1 MIRFLAIRNLAVIES
16 VAVDFEHSFN
26 ILTGETGAGKSIL
39 VEAVGLLLG
48 GRATQDLIRTGED
61 IATVEA
67 IFETEDGSELI
78 VRREI
83 TSQGRSRAF
92 INGALAT
99 AAALKDLSNRLV
111 ELHGQHEHQQLLDPT
126 QHLALLDTWAGLGA
140 SRSRVSDAFST
151 VRGLREHLDRL
162 RMDDRE
168 RSARLDL
175 VEFQLNEL
183 RQANLQAG
191 EDETLAADR
200 QLLRSAD
207 TIQQLCGESYAELY
221 DNEDAALSLLGHV
234 WKRVG
239 ALAAIDPRFA
249 PYLDASDRIK
259 AELEDLAFTLRDFA
273 DGIDTSPGR
282 LQQVEDRLA
291 LIERLKRKHGG
302 SLDAAIGH
310 RDRLA
315 AEHEA
320 LTGGQS
326 SLAEIEQQLGDAGR
340 AFLAA
345 AKTLSVARRTA
356 STKFARAIE
365 SELADLAMENT
376 RFEVRLV
383 TSEAEGEWT
392 DAGID
397 TGEFFLSP
405 NIGEDLRPLAR
416 IVSGGELSRVMLA
429 LKTLSALAEGGR
441 EASTSA
447 KAMVDESANTPRSQT
462 LIFDEVDAG
471 IGGRVAT
478 VVGQKLAS
486 LGHRYQVLCITHLPQ
501 IAACGGTHFLIEKR
515 SHNRRTMTS
524 VSRLNGDER
533 VAEIARMM
541 GGTAAGD
548 KALAS
553 ARELLDQLGPQTA
566 QVVRMESGAK
576 GESERRKSSQKARKP
591 LGSQAAQ
598 NH

>member
-1 MIRFLAIRNLAVIES
+1 MIRWHFPRFGRIRMIRFLAIRNLAVIES
-16 VAVDFEHSFN
+16 VAVDFEQSFN

-48 GRATQDLIRTGED
+48 GRAAQDLIRTGED
-61 IATVEA
+61 VATVEA
-67 IFETEDGSELI
+67 IFETEDGHELI

-126 QHLALLDTWAGLGA
+126 QHLALLDLWAGLED
-140 SRSRVSDAFST
+140 SRAQVSAAFAII
-151 VRGLREHLDRL
+151 RGLREQLDRL

-168 RSARLDL
+168 RAARLDL

-183 RQANLQAG
+183 QKANLQAG

-207 TIQQLCGESYAELY
+207 AIQRLCGESYAELY
-221 DNEDAALSLLGHV
+221 DNEAAALTTLGHV
-234 WKRVG
+234 WERVSE
-239 ALAAIDPRFA
+239 LAAIDPRFA
-249 PYLDASDRIK
+249 PYLEARDGIK
-259 AELEDLAFTLRDFA
+259 AQLEDLAFTLRDFA
-273 DGIDTSPGR
+273 DGIDASPGR

-302 SLDAAIGH
+302 TLEDAIAH

-315 AEHEA
+315 AEHKA

-326 SLAEIEQQLGDAGR
+326 TVAEIEQQLADAGR
-340 AFLAA
+340 TFLAA
-345 AKTLSVARRTA
+345 AKRLSASRREA
-356 STKFARAIE
+356 APKFARQVE
-365 SELADLAMENT
+365 GELADLAMERT
-376 RFEVRLV
+376 KLEVRLT
-383 TSEAEGEWT
+383 TSEAEGQWSE
-392 DAGID
+392 AGID
-397 TGEFFLSP
+397 SGELFLSP
-405 NIGEDLRPLAR
+405 NVGEDLRPLAK

-429 LKTLSALAEGGR
+429 LKTIAAAEAGPAR
-441 EASTSA
+441 
-447 KAMVDESANTPRSQT
+447 T

-486 LGHRYQVLCITHLPQ
+486 LGGRFQVICITHLPQ
-501 IAACGGTHFLIEKR
+501 IAACGRSHFQIEKR
-515 SHNRRTMTS
+515 VQERRTVTS
-524 VSRLNGDER
+524 VVRLNGEER

-541 GGTAAGD
+541 GGEAAGE
-548 KALAS
+548 KALES
-553 ARELLDQLGPQTA
+553 ARELLDTS
-566 QVVRMESGAK
+566 RAK
-576 GESERRKSSQKARKP
+576 GESERRKKQKR
-591 LGSQAAQ
+591 
-598 NH
+598 

>member
-16 VAVDFEHSFN
+16 VAVDFEQSFN

-48 GRATQDLIRTGED
+48 GRAAQDLIRTGED
-61 IATVEA
+61 LATVEA
-67 IFETEDGSELI
+67 IFETGDGSELI

-83 TSQGRSRAF
+83 TAQGRSRAF

-111 ELHGQHEHQQLLDPT
+111 ELHGQHEHQQLLDPA
-126 QHLALLDTWAGLGA
+126 QHLSLLDGWANLDT
-140 SRSRVSDAFST
+140 SRQEVAAAFAV
-151 VRGLREHLDRL
+151 VRGLREQLDRL

-168 RSARLDL
+168 RAARLDL

-183 RQANLQAG
+183 RTANLQPG

-207 TIQQLCGESYAELY
+207 TIQRLCSESYAELY
-221 DNEDAALSLLGHV
+221 ENEAAALTTLGHV
-234 WKRVG
+234 WKRVSQ
-239 ALAAIDPRFA
+239 LAAIDPRFA
-249 PYLDASDRIK
+249 PYLDARDGIK
-259 AELEDLAFTLRDFA
+259 AQLEDLAFTMRDFA
-273 DGIDTSPGR
+273 DGIDASPGR

-302 SLDAAIGH
+302 TLEDAIAH

-315 AEHEA
+315 AEHAA
-320 LTGGQS
+320 LTGGPS
-326 SLAEIEQQLGDAGR
+326 SLAEVEQQLLAAGR
-340 AFLAA
+340 TFLAA
-345 AKTLSVARRTA
+345 ARALSNARRA
-356 STKFARAIE
+356 AAPKFARAIE
-365 SELADLAMENT
+365 TELGELAMERT
-376 RFEVRLV
+376 RFEVRLI
-383 TSEAEGEWT
+383 TAEAEGQWS

-397 TGEFFLSP
+397 GGEFFLSP
-405 NIGEDLRPLAR
+405 NVGEELRPLAK

-429 LKTLSALAEGGR
+429 LKTLSAM
-441 EASTSA
+441 STLNPPEPGLRSPA
-447 KAMVDESANTPRSQT
+447 PVPKAQTPSPKT

-486 LGHRYQVLCITHLPQ
+486 LGDRFQVLCITHLPQ
-501 IAACGGTHFLIEKR
+501 IAAHGRTHFLIEKR
-515 SHNRRTMTS
+515 IHGRRTVTS
-524 VSRLNGDER
+524 VQRLNDEDR

-541 GGTAAGD
+541 GGSAAGE
-548 KALAS
+548 KALES
-553 ARELLDQLGPQTA
+553 ARELLDTSKA
-566 QVVRMESGAK
+566 KAK
-576 GESERRKSSQKARKP
+576 GERRKSK
-591 LGSQAAQ
+591 G
-598 NH
+598 

>member
-61 IATVEA
+61 VATVEA

-126 QHLALLDTWAGLGA
+126 QHLALLDSWAGLDA
-140 SRSRVSDAFST
+140 PRAQVSSAFAT
-151 VRGLREHLDRL
+151 VRGLREQLDRL

-168 RSARLDL
+168 RAARLDL

-183 RQANLQAG
+183 QKANLQAG

-207 TIQQLCGESYAELY
+207 TIQRLCGESYAELY
-221 DNEDAALSLLGHV
+221 DNEGAALTVLGHV

-239 ALAAIDPRFA
+239 ELAAIDPRFA
-249 PYLDASDRIK
+249 PYLDARDAIK
-259 AELEDLAFTLRDFA
+259 AQLEDLAFTLRDFA
-273 DGIDTSPGR
+273 DGIDASPGR

-302 SLDAAIGH
+302 SLEEAIAH

-315 AEHEA
+315 AEHQA

-326 SLAEIEQQLGDAGR
+326 SLAEIEQQLADAGR
-340 AFLAA
+340 TFLAA
-345 AKTLSVARRTA
+345 ASALVGGAADGGGEVRARHRRRAGGAGDGAHQVRSPARDLGGRRAVDRRRHRRRRVLPVAERRRRPAPAGANCVRRRAVACHAGPEDAQRSIRRRRTLR
-356 STKFARAIE
+356 RAG
-365 SELADLAMENT
+365 AQ
-376 RFEVRLV
+376 
-383 TSEAEGEWT
+383 
-392 DAGID
+392 
-397 TGEFFLSP
+397 P
-405 NIGEDLRPLAR
+405 RP
-416 IVSGGELSRVMLA
+416 
-429 LKTLSALAEGGR
+429 
-441 EASTSA
+441 
-447 KAMVDESANTPRSQT
+447 PR
-462 LIFDEVDAG
+462 
-471 IGGRVAT
+471 
-478 VVGQKLAS
+478 
-486 LGHRYQVLCITHLPQ
+486 P
-501 IAACGGTHFLIEKR
+501 
-515 SHNRRTMTS
+515 
-524 VSRLNGDER
+524 
-533 VAEIARMM
+533 
-541 GGTAAGD
+541 
-548 KALAS
+548 
-553 ARELLDQLGPQTA
+553 
-566 QVVRMESGAK
+566 
-576 GESERRKSSQKARKP
+576 
-591 LGSQAAQ
+591 
-598 NH
+598 

>member
-61 IATVEA
+61 VATVEA

-126 QHLALLDTWAGLGA
+126 QHLALLDSWAGLEG
-140 SRSRVSDAFST
+140 SRAAVSNAFAT
-151 VRGLREHLDRL
+151 VRRWREQLDRL

-168 RSARLDL
+168 RAARLDL

-183 RQANLQAG
+183 RKANLQAG

-207 TIQQLCGESYAELY
+207 TIQRLCGESYAELY
-221 DNEDAALSLLGHV
+221 DNEGAALTALGHV

-239 ALAAIDPRFA
+239 ELAAIDPRFA
-249 PYLDASDRIK
+249 PYLDAREAIK
-259 AELEDLAFTLRDFA
+259 AQLEDLAFTLRDFA

-291 LIERLKRKHGG
+291 LLERLKRKHGG
-302 SLDAAIGH
+302 SLEEAIAD

-315 AEHEA
+315 AEYGA

-340 AFLAA
+340 TFLAA
-345 AKTLSVARRTA
+345 AKQLSEARRTA
-356 STKFARAIE
+356 AAKFARAIE
-365 SELADLAMENT
+365 GELAELAMERT
-376 RFEVRLV
+376 KFEARLV
-383 TSEAEGEWT
+383 TSEAEGQWT

-397 TGEFFLSP
+397 AGEFFLSP
-405 NIGEDLRPLAR
+405 NVGEDLRPLAR

-429 LKTLSALAEGGR
+429 LKTLSAM
-441 EASTSA
+441 ASQDPRPTTQNPRP
-447 KAMVDESANTPRSQT
+447 KAQGPSPKT

-486 LGHRYQVLCITHLPQ
+486 LGDRFQVLCITHLPQ
-501 IAACGGTHFLIEKR
+501 IAACGRTHFLIEKR
-515 SHNRRTMTS
+515 TNRSRTMTS
-524 VSRLNGDER
+524 VSRLIGDER

-541 GGTAAGD
+541 GGAAAGE
-548 KALAS
+548 KAMDS
-553 ARELLDQLGPQTA
+553 ARELLDTTK
-566 QVVRMESGAK
+566 AK
-576 GESERRKSSQKARKP
+576 GESERRKATESAEKP
-591 LGSQAAQ
+591 QG
-598 NH
+598 HRRRR

>member
-1 MIRFLAIRNLAVIES
+1 MIRYLAIRNLAVIES
-16 VAVDFEHSFN
+16 VAVDFEQSFN

-111 ELHGQHEHQQLLDPT
+111 ELHGQHEHQQLLDPA
-126 QHLALLDTWAGLGA
+126 QHLALLDAWAGHESQRA
-140 SRSRVSDAFST
+140 RVAAAFT
-151 VRGLREHLDRL
+151 QVRHLREQLDRL

-168 RSARLDL
+168 RAARLDL
-175 VEFQLNEL
+175 VEFQLGEL
-183 RQANLQAG
+183 QKANLHPG
-191 EDETLAADR
+191 EDEALTNER

-207 TIQQLCGESYAELY
+207 TIQRLCGESYAELY
-221 DNEDAALSLLGHV
+221 DSEAAALVQLGHV

-239 ALAAIDPRFA
+239 ELAAIDARFA
-249 PYLDASDRIK
+249 PYLDARDGIK
-259 AELEDLAFTLRDFA
+259 AQLEDLAFTLRDFV
-273 DGIDTSPGR
+273 DGIDASPGR

-302 SLDAAIGH
+302 TLEDAIAH

-315 AEHEA
+315 AEHRA

-326 SLAEIEQQLGDAGR
+326 TLGEIEQQLAEAGKN
-340 AFLAA
+340 FLAA
-345 AKTLSVARRTA
+345 ARTLSA
-356 STKFARAIE
+356 SRHQAAPKFARQIE
-365 SELADLAMENT
+365 SELADLAMERT
-376 RFEVRLV
+376 RFEVRL
-383 TSEAEGEWT
+383 TRSEAEGQWA

-397 TGEFFLSP
+397 SGELFLSP
-405 NIGEDLRPLAR
+405 NVGEDLRPLAK

-429 LKTLSALAEGGR
+429 LKTLAAADAGP
-441 EASTSA
+441 A
-447 KAMVDESANTPRSQT
+447 KT

-486 LGHRYQVLCITHLPQ
+486 LGDRFQVLCITHLPQ
-501 IAACGGTHFLIEKR
+501 IAACGRSHFLIEKKVQG
-515 SHNRRTMTS
+515 RRTVTS
-524 VSRLNGDER
+524 VTRLEGEER
-533 VAEIARMM
+533 AAEIARMM
-541 GGTAAGD
+541 GGAAAGE
-548 KALAS
+548 KAMES
-553 ARELLDQLGPQTA
+553 ARELLDNTGARPKA
-566 QVVRMESGAK
+566 KAK
-576 GESERRKSSQKARKP
+576 GERRKSAK
-591 LGSQAAQ
+591 
-598 NH
+598 

>member
-61 IATVEA
+61 VATVEA

-126 QHLALLDTWAGLGA
+126 QHLLLLDSWAGLA
-140 SRSRVSDAFST
+140 MQRAQVSSAFTT
-151 VRGLREHLDRL
+151 VRGLREQLDRL

-168 RSARLDL
+168 RAARLDL

-183 RQANLQAG
+183 QKANLQAG

-207 TIQQLCGESYAELY
+207 TIQRLCGESYAELY
-221 DNEDAALSLLGHV
+221 DNEGAALPLLGHV

-239 ALAAIDPRFA
+239 ELAAIDPRFA
-249 PYLDASDRIK
+249 PYLEARDGIK
-259 AELEDLAFTLRDFA
+259 AQLEDLAFTLRDFV
-273 DGIDTSPGR
+273 DGIDASPGR

-302 SLDAAIGH
+302 SLEEAITH

-315 AEHEA
+315 AEHKA

-326 SLAEIEQQLGDAGR
+326 SLAEIEQQLGNAGR
-340 AFLAA
+340 SFLAA
-345 AKTLSVARRTA
+345 AKKLSEARRTA
-356 STKFARAIE
+356 ATKFARAIE
-365 SELADLAMENT
+365 GELAELAMERT
-376 RFEVRLV
+376 RFEARLV
-383 TSEAEGEWT
+383 TSEAEGQWT

-397 TGEFFLSP
+397 AGEFFLSP
-405 NIGEDLRPLAR
+405 NVGEDLRPLAR

-429 LKTLSALAEGGR
+429 LKTLAADADPAG
-441 EASTSA
+441 AA
-447 KAMVDESANTPRSQT
+447 KT

-486 LGHRYQVLCITHLPQ
+486 LGDRFQVLCITHLPQ
-501 IAACGGTHFLIEKR
+501 IAACGRTHFLIEKR
-515 SHNRRTMTS
+515 SNSRRTMTS
-524 VSRLNGDER
+524 VSQLNGDDR

-541 GGTAAGD
+541 GGSAAGE
-548 KALAS
+548 KAMES
-553 ARELLDQLGPQTA
+553 ARELLE
-566 QVVRMESGAK
+566 VSRAK
-576 GESERRKSSQKARKP
+576 GESERRKGPRKAQKAQK
-591 LGSQAAQ
+591 SQGREAK
-598 NH
+598 

>member
-1 MIRFLAIRNLAVIES
+1 MIRYLAIRNLAVIES
-16 VAVDFEHSFN
+16 VAVDFEQSFN

-61 IATVEA
+61 VATVEA

-111 ELHGQHEHQQLLDPT
+111 ELHGQHEHQQLLDPS
-126 QHLALLDTWAGLGA
+126 QHLSVLDAWARLDAGRDEVA
-140 SRSRVSDAFST
+140 SAFAH
-151 VRGLREHLDRL
+151 VRTLREHLDRL
-162 RMDDRE
+162 RMDDLE
-168 RSARLDL
+168 RAARLDL
-175 VEFQLNEL
+175 VEFQLGEL
-183 RQANLQAG
+183 QKAKLQTG
-191 EDETLAADR
+191 EDETLGAER

-207 TIQQLCGESYAELY
+207 TIQRLCGESYAELY
-221 DNEDAALSLLGHV
+221 DTEDAALVALGRI

-239 ALAAIDPRFA
+239 ELAAIDPRFA
-249 PYLDASDRIK
+249 PYLDARDGIK
-259 AELEDLAFTLRDFA
+259 AQLEDLAFTLRDFTES
-273 DGIDTSPGR
+273 IDASPAR

-302 SLDAAIGH
+302 TLEEAIAY

-315 AEHEA
+315 AEHQA

-326 SLAEIEQQLGDAGR
+326 TVAEIEQQLESAGR

-345 AKTLSVARRTA
+345 ARNLSASRREA
-356 STKFARAIE
+356 APRFARKVEA
-365 SELADLAMENT
+365 ELADLAMERT
-376 RFEVRLV
+376 RFEVRLS
-383 TSEAEGEWT
+383 TSEAEGQWS

-397 TGEFFLSP
+397 SGELFLSP
-405 NIGEDLRPLAR
+405 NVGEDLRPLAK

-429 LKTLSALAEGGR
+429 LKTIAAE
-441 EASTSA
+441 
-447 KAMVDESANTPRSQT
+447 ESARATAATFTKT

-486 LGHRYQVLCITHLPQ
+486 LGDRFQVLCITHLPQ
-501 IAACGGTHFLIEKR
+501 IAACGRSHFLIEKKV
-515 SHNRRTMTS
+515 HGRRTVTNVNRLS
-524 VSRLNGDER
+524 VEDR
-533 VAEIARMM
+533 VQEIARMM
-541 GGTAAGD
+541 GGAAAGER
-548 KALAS
+548 ALDS
-553 ARELLDQLGPQTA
+553 ARELLQNT
-566 QVVRMESGAK
+566 GAK
-576 GESERRKSSQKARKP
+576 GESERRKSPKPQASSPKPQVRK
-591 LGSQAAQ
+591 Q
-598 NH
+598 

>member
-1 MIRFLAIRNLAVIES
+1 MIRYLAIRNLAVIES
-16 VAVDFEHSFN
+16 VAVDFEQSFN

-99 AAALKDLSNRLV
+99 AAALKDLANRLV
-111 ELHGQHEHQQLLDPT
+111 ELHGQHEHQQLLDPS
-126 QHLALLDTWAGLGA
+126 QHLALLDTWAGLQNDRA
-140 SRSRVSDAFST
+140 QVAAAFTT
-151 VRGLREHLDRL
+151 VRGLREQLDRL

-168 RSARLDL
+168 RAARLDL
-175 VEFQLNEL
+175 VEFQLGEL
-183 RQANLQAG
+183 QKANLQTG

-207 TIQQLCGESYAELY
+207 TIHRLCAESYSELY
-221 DNEDAALSLLGHV
+221 DTENAALGALGRI

-239 ALAAIDPRFA
+239 ELAAIDPRFA
-249 PYLDASDRIK
+249 PYLDARDGIK
-259 AELEDLAFTLRDFA
+259 GQLEDLAFTLRDFSA
-273 DGIDTSPGR
+273 GIDASPAR

-302 SLDAAIGH
+302 TLDQAIAY

-315 AEHEA
+315 AEHRA

-326 SLAEIEQQLGDAGR
+326 SLAEIEQQLADAGR
-340 AFLAA
+340 TFLAA
-345 AKTLSVARRTA
+345 AKRLSSSRRDA
-356 STKFARAIE
+356 APKFAAQVE
-365 SELADLAMENT
+365 GELADLAMERT
-376 RFEVRLV
+376 KFEVRL
-383 TSEAEGEWT
+383 TTAAAEEQWSE
-392 DAGID
+392 AGID
-397 TGEFFLSP
+397 SGELFLSP
-405 NIGEDLRPLAR
+405 NVGEDLRPLAK

-429 LKTLSALAEGGR
+429 LKTMAAADAG
-441 EASTSA
+441 AA
-447 KAMVDESANTPRSQT
+447 KT

-486 LGHRYQVLCITHLPQ
+486 LGERFQVLCITHLPQ
-501 IAACGGTHFLIEKR
+501 IAACGRSHFLIEKQVQG
-515 SHNRRTMTS
+515 RRTVTT
-524 VSRLNGDER
+524 VNRLRGDDR
-533 VAEIARMM
+533 VMEIARMM
-541 GGTAAGD
+541 GGATAGE
-548 KALAS
+548 KAIES
-553 ARELLDQLGPQTA
+553 ARELLDRTPQAHPT
-566 QVVRMESGAK
+566 RMGAK
-576 GESERRKSSQKARKP
+576 GESESPRRKRK
-591 LGSQAAQ
+591 S
-598 NH
+598 